1 MAVNTRRTKINKKYK
16 VPLKRRR
23 SQKTNYYRRKK
34 LLLSRRT
41 RLVIR
46 PSNKHVIIQFINAK
60 TEGDV
65 TLAHA
70 HSRELREFKW
80 INTPT
85 SNLPAA
91 YLAGYLAGKKALA
104 AGVESAIVD
113 SGLINTKHYGSRFY
127 ATLKG
132 VVDAGVDI
140 PHNPSIFPSDDRI
153 AGKHIAEFGALLSED
168 KEAYKK
174 RFSGYGRRKPEN
186 IAKYYSDTLKEITKA
201 FVKQEE

>member
-1 MAVNTRRTKINKKYK
+1 MAVKRRSKIGPKYK

-46 PSNKHVIIQFINAK
+46 PSNKHMIVQFINAK
-60 TEGDV
+60 TEGDE

-80 INTPT
+80 INSPT

-91 YLAGYLAGKKALA
+91 YLTGYLAGKKALA
-104 AGVESAIVD
+104 AGVEAAILD

-127 ATLKG
+127 SALKG

-140 PHNPSIFPSDDRI
+140 PHNAAIFPSDERV

-186 IAKYYSDTLKEITKA
+186 IEKYFADTRKEITTA
-201 FVKQEE
+201 FAVKEE